1 MNIAHIEPYSFIYG
15 PGCRTV
21 IWTQGCSIQCKGCWN
36 THMWNFEPKT
46 LLSVDE
52 LLSQILSYKPDI
64 DGITLLGGEPLDQ
77 YHEVL
82 QLCQKTQENG
92 LSVMLFTG
100 YEMHEIYQKNMQDIL
115 LCTDILI
122 TGRYDLTKRT
132 LEHQWI
138 GSTNQEIHFLTE
150 KYRQYKIQNNNYV
163 EITLTDTG
171 ALNILGFPDK
181 NLLNMLKNT

>member
-21 IWTQGCSIQCKGCWN
+21 LWTQGCSIQCKGCWN
-36 THMWNFEPKT
+36 TQMWSFEPKMQY
-46 LLSVDE
+46 SIHE
-52 LLSQILSYKPDI
+52 LLSQILENKPHI
-64 DGITLLGGEPLDQ
+64 EGITLLGGEPLDQ
-77 YHEVL
+77 YQDTLE
-82 QLCQKTQENG
+82 LCQKTQENG

-100 YEMHEIYQKNMQDIL
+100 YEMNEIEEKNMQDIL

-132 LEHQWI
+132 LQHQWI

-150 KYRQYKIQNNNYV
+150 KYSQYNVQNNNYV

-181 NLLNMLKNT
+181 TLLNTLKNP